1 MNKMKFF
8 TLFAFLLF
16 IFIGFRTY
24 SQYNDIQN
32 TEKIIL
38 LNEGQS
44 LAKFVLASNPNSFFA
59 FEVSSILLGCP
70 FGFVVSQTIFPS

>member
-1 MNKMKFF
+1 MKFF

-16 IFIGFRTY
+16 IFIGYRTY
-24 SQYNDIQN
+24 SQYNDIEN

-44 LAKFVLASNPNSFFA
+44 LAKFVSA
-59 FEVSSILLGCP
+59 FR
-70 FGFVVSQTIFPS
+70 